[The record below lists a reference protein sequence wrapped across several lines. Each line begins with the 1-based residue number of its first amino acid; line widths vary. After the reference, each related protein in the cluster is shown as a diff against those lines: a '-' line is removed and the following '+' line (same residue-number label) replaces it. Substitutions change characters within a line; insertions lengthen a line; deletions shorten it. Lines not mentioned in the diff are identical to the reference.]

1 MRITHHRISDA
12 AEPRPAHQP
21 RDPPQLCPSSRPAVG
36 GFDEGAGCDE
46 GGGVSDDSAVAL
58 AGGGGGISGSSAFGA
73 WLEAH
78 AVSKN
83 PNVR

>member
-1 MRITHHRISDA
+1 LHIS
-12 AEPRPAHQP
+12 PAI
-21 RDPPQLCPSSRPAVG
+21 PPQLCPSSRPAVG
-36 GFDEGAGCDE
+36 CCDEGAGCDE

-58 AGGGGGISGSSAFGA
+58 AGGGRGISGSSAFGTR
-73 WLEAH
+73 LEAH

>member
-1 MRITHHRISDA
+1 
-12 AEPRPAHQP
+12 
-21 RDPPQLCPSSRPAVG
+21 
-36 GFDEGAGCDE
+36 
-46 GGGVSDDSAVAL
+46 VSDDSAVAL